1 MTCWLLVRVKWN
13 PQIQLCNIAPLI
25 RIPNVP
31 SLRVEGIQTSTRSRN
46 WNLMSWRV
54 AEMGTKSTQTGDN
67 SPPQSDRPEPVSTPG
82 LPWAKISSRTS
93 TAVFTGQ
100 IQCTPFPCPCPLLAP
115 LCMQF
120 QTPVFIDVIF
130 DLFSA
135 GNQMHEPQGTT
146 DGVARRE
153 QNVVIRM
160 CVWTRR
166 DVEGRVA
173 HPNLPA
179 V

>member
-1 MTCWLLVRVKWN
+1 
-13 PQIQLCNIAPLI
+13 
-25 RIPNVP
+25 
-31 SLRVEGIQTSTRSRN
+31 
-46 WNLMSWRV
+46 
-54 AEMGTKSTQTGDN
+54 
-67 SPPQSDRPEPVSTPG
+67 
-82 LPWAKISSRTS
+82 
-93 TAVFTGQ
+93 
-100 IQCTPFPCPCPLLAP
+100 
-115 LCMQF
+115 MQF

-135 GNQMHEPQGTT
+135 GNRMHEPQSTT
-146 DGVARRE
+146 DVVARRE